1 MQKRPKKLDVL
12 LYGYVY
18 IFLYILTPKNTV
30 YRLHT
35 LCIRA
40 RALYGLKMCKYR
52 ALNVSFLGLLTLSS
66 YVHIPTCV
74 LLYRGNKI
82 TWTAIDIA
90 PLLNG
95 QPLKSGQFSKS

>member
-18 IFLYILTPKNTV
+18 VFLYILTPKNTV

-52 ALNVSFLGLLTLSS
+52 ALNVSFLGLLTYLHMFTFQHVFC
-66 YVHIPTCV
+66 YVEAIKLRGLPFI
-74 LLYRGNKI
+74 LRLY
-82 TWTAIDIA
+82 
-90 PLLNG
+90 
-95 QPLKSGQFSKS
+95 